1 MPPRGQRKGK
11 GGGKKGGTTENA
23 GGSSLHLDTRPV
35 QAEAPKHDIGKETQ
49 RLDTEVAKCKAGV
62 AWIDL
67 LEMGDRLKFGVY
79 NDRPENDTETNKL
92 VGSFKSS
99 GIVPMKDTSAIPLIL
114 DIKRVKNVKTL
125 GNDFTVPDDVPE
137 LQLKDSAKI
146 VVASGQHR
154 LSALR
159 RYYQSLEDEYQ
170 ALEKKRTKITN
181 LKHPSEEHVQS
192 FNEMRDEMCSIKGV
206 MEGVGK
212 WGVVIY
218 DQGKLLAGGDELACH
233 LSRNNTLHEYKET
246 EEEVLITILKKIKS
260 VYDVSPEDKR
270 DERAMKTLIEIRA
283 IQDKNSRLQRVLQ
296 QDALCLFLST
306 RLLQL
311 GPHIRRRPEYTVTW
325 LAQAIDVCMGVY
337 LSWIEIRTVTLKK
350 LGSHKDFPSYKKV
363 SDLLD
368 DAGAGDQKSI
378 DAIEELR
385 KSIDEAHKEG
395 EEGDLSMWA
404 EVMKAMNNHA
414 TAAFGE
420 ISSSIGQM
428 TPKYV
433 QHLSSYR
440 QNVVNTLQEVWAI
453 GPDKD
458 YGENEILK
466 HLDRVVARVAVHLTP
481 KEGER
486 EAPEPLLG
494 AFMMDYAWSVF
505 TKLEE
510 GIAEL
515 CRWFEVLL
523 DSWRVVHPKAHT
535 MDDWSTVMLSNIGRD
550 PRFNGNHTRN
560 TRALTKI
567 IWKHRDTLMLRLTN
581 YMTNDKNLRH
591 PRAKDRKALDA
602 EFDALPENEII
613 ASDALTKVL
622 LSKRAGKSGMRNR
635 NLAME
640 PQSIGGMMALHT
652 TGWDW
657 QSPAIKNT
665 ARDIEPCMRA
675 IAVERVYMGTYRPKL
690 LRDKLVGA
698 LRRLIEVELGS
709 RVRKLQTLDSAGK
722 LHVVQE
728 WEWWDGITLQTTQLD
743 AEVVLQSLRD
753 TT

>member
-11 GGGKKGGTTENA
+11 GGGRREERLKRIEFALGYATCASRGT
-23 GGSSLHLDTRPV
+23 
-35 QAEAPKHDIGKETQ
+35 EARHRKETQ

-92 VGSFKSS
+92 
-99 GIVPMKDTSAIPLIL
+99 DTSAIPLIL

-212 WGVVIY
+212 WGVVVY

-440 QNVVNTLQEVWAI
+440 QNVVNTLQEVWAV